1 MSSSMPYSHRNLAA
15 EQKEACQ
22 KAKQVT
28 ETCKQLSIMLDPIDW
43 QHAGMRAPVTVNTLE
58 ISDLFN
64 LSRQDTASI
73 LRHVRIKLLEH
84 AALATVHA
92 QPGCKALVWSP
103 VDVVQPQAFVSLWII
118 TLETQERV
126 TIAEY
131 IRNGWRVYEPYEYPG
146 NNQHLLAELFGPVHT
161 GEYQLGEIVSIEE
174 REHSYTG
181 EIVYIL
187 PPSKASAN
195 HAHPS
200 KGRHLIVGKAHAN
213 DSASRYLVD
222 CRDGFPHIVNQWQ
235 IISEISKSED

>member
-1 MSSSMPYSHRNLAA
+1 MNSFMPYSHRDFAA

-28 ETCKQLSIMLDPIDW
+28 EICKQLSIMLDPIDW

-64 LSRQDTASI
+64 LSRQDDASI
-73 LRHVRIKLLEH
+73 LRRVRIKLLEH
-84 AALATVHA
+84 AALATIHA

-118 TLETQERV
+118 TLETHERV

-146 NNQHLLAELFGPVHT
+146 NNQHLFAELFGPVHT
-161 GEYQLGEIVSIEE
+161 GEYQLGEIVTIEE
-174 REHSYTG
+174 HGQAYTG

-187 PPSKASAN
+187 PPSKAYTS
-195 HAHPS
+195 HARPS
-200 KGRHLIVGKAHAN
+200 RGRHLILGKAHAN

-235 IISEISKSED
+235 VISEISESKD